1 MDFDENIHNL
11 REWIECNIYGLNYC
25 LEKEKL
31 ISMISE
37 VLERLPSEDQEIIL
51 YKRQIR
57 FIAPITANCITEQ
70 VFIDP
75 LGVRNEQN
83 SLCRCSKCNEPHL
96 APKNGNYDIVV
107 GVWLVCLSSDILK
120 RSKKESLYTI
130 AHEIAHAYLEHPNA
144 ASKVEKSSKREIEA
158 DRQVIKWGFESEL
171 RHTPFNYIYGTG
183 RRQNESS
190 LSFF

>member
-1 MDFDENIHNL
+1 MDYDEYKNYL
-11 REWIECNIYGLNYC
+11 REWIEYNIYGLNYC

-31 ISMISE
+31 ISLISE

-51 YKRQIR
+51 YKRQVR

-75 LGVRNEQN
+75 LSVRNEET
-83 SLCRCSKCNEPHL
+83 SLCRCSKCNEPHIT
-96 APKNGNYDIVV
+96 PKNGNYDIMV
-107 GVWLVCLSSDILK
+107 GVWLVCLSADILK
-120 RSKKESLYTI
+120 RSKKASLYTI
-130 AHEIAHAYLEHPNA
+130 AHEIAHAYLEHPKT
-144 ASKVEKSSKREIEA
+144 ASKVEKSSKREIDA

-183 RRQNESS
+183 SRQNESS

>member
-1 MDFDENIHNL
+1 MDYDEYRTDL
-11 REWIECNIYGLNYC
+11 REWIEYNIYGLNSC

-57 FIAPITANCITEQ
+57 FIAPITANCVTEQ

-75 LGVRNEQN
+75 LGVRNEQT
-83 SLCRCSKCNEPHL
+83 SLCRCGKCNEPHIT
-96 APKNGNYDIVV
+96 PKNGNYDIMV

-120 RSKKESLYTI
+120 GSKKESLYTI
-130 AHEIAHAYLEHPNA
+130 AHEIAHAFLEHPKA
-144 ASKVEKSSKREIEA
+144 ASQVEKSSKREIEA

-171 RHTPFNYIYGTG
+171 RQTPFNYIFGTG
-183 RRQNESS
+183 RRQNNSS

>member
-1 MDFDENIHNL
+1 
-11 REWIECNIYGLNYC
+11 
-25 LEKEKL
+25 
-31 ISMISE
+31 
-37 VLERLPSEDQEIIL
+37 
-51 YKRQIR
+51 
-57 FIAPITANCITEQ
+57 
-70 VFIDP
+70 
-75 LGVRNEQN
+75 
-83 SLCRCSKCNEPHL
+83 
-96 APKNGNYDIVV
+96 
-107 GVWLVCLSSDILK
+107 CLSSDILK

-130 AHEIAHAYLEHPNA
+130 AHEIAHAYLKHPNE

>member
-1 MDFDENIHNL
+1 MDFVENRNNL

-51 YKRQIR
+51 HKRQVR
-57 FIAPITANCITEQ
+57 FIAPITANCMTEQ

-75 LGVRNEQN
+75 LGARNEQT
-83 SLCRCSKCNEPHL
+83 SLCRCSKCNEPHMT
-96 APKNGNYDIVV
+96 PKNGNYDIVV

-120 RSKKESLYTI
+120 RSKMESLYTI

-171 RHTPFNYIYGTG
+171 RDTSFNYIYGTG
-183 RRQNESS
+183 RRQNASS